1 VTARANG
8 EMDPRF
14 HTLRATGD
22 RELRNELVEEFRW
35 LAGYCS
41 RRFDNRGEPRDDL
54 QQVAL
59 LGLVKAV
66 DRFDPERGAAFST
79 FAVPTILGEL
89 RRHFR
94 DKTWS
99 VHVPRR
105 AKELYQAVAGVVDE
119 LTSALGRSPTIAEIA
134 GHAGIT
140 VDEAL
145 EALEVRDCYRG
156 VPLEPVGD
164 DDGPESAPLG
174 ADDHGF
180 ELADARSTVASLIRT
195 LPTARDRLVVELRFL
210 EGLTQSEISSRIGV
224 SQVQVSRLLRAN
236 LARMRRVAGRED
248 LATAST

>member
-1 VTARANG
+1 MNARPNSG
-8 EMDPRF
+8 IDPRF

-22 RELRNELVEEFRW
+22 RVLRNELVEHHRW
-35 LAGYCS
+35 LATYCA
-41 RRFDNRGEPRDDL
+41 RLFTNRGEPRDDL

-79 FAVPTILGEL
+79 FAVPTIVGEL

-99 VHVPRR
+99 VHVSRR
-105 AKELYQAVAGVVDE
+105 AKELYQAVAGVADE
-119 LTSALGRSPTIAEIA
+119 LTSLLGRSPTVAEIA
-134 GHAGIT
+134 QHAGIGI
-140 VDEAL
+140 DEAL

-156 VPLEPVGD
+156 VPLEPSGE
-164 DDGPESAPLG
+164 DDGSQSGVLG
-174 ADDHGF
+174 VVDGGF
-180 ELADARSTVASLIRT
+180 DAADARCTVSSLLRT

-210 EGLTQSEISSRIGV
+210 EGLTQSEIAARIGV

-236 LARMRRVAGRED
+236 LARMRRATRSVVAAGAD
-248 LATAST
+248 

>member
-1 VTARANG
+1 VTARING
-8 EMDPRF
+8 DMDPRF
-14 HTLRATGD
+14 DTLRATGD
-22 RELRNELVEEFRW
+22 RALRNELVEEFRW
-35 LAGYCS
+35 LATYCA
-41 RRFDNRGEPRDDL
+41 RRFTNRGEPRDDL

-66 DRFDPERGAAFST
+66 DRFDPDRGAAFST

-99 VHVPRR
+99 VHVSRR
-105 AKELYQAVAGVVDE
+105 AKELYQAVAGVVDD

-134 GHAGIT
+134 QHAGIT

-156 VPLEPVGD
+156 VPLEPTGD
-164 DDGPESAPLG
+164 DDAAESAALG
-174 ADDHGF
+174 VDDHGF
-180 ELADARSTVASLIRT
+180 EVADARSTVAALLCS

-210 EGLTQSEISSRIGV
+210 EGLTQSQIATRIGV

-236 LARMRRVAGRED
+236 LARMRQAAGRE
-248 LATAST
+248 ATAASA